1 MRILSRIDGSVCGAI
16 LSTPHPATRGAVSSR
31 VKLRI
36 NRSPGAP
43 VTQFRRDHTRC
54 PRRPV
59 TQCSQTASWL
69 LLTFLPAPSSR
80 PRSTTYSNFPC
91 RERIR
96 WHSQVTAATAAVDP
110 QSEKSAFRKRKRQ
123 LLSFMDHRDVGTV
136 DEYLELVDDPF
147 LNRYAQ
153 PEHAKLTISDEGDDT
168 RCLPLNEYLGD
179 KTTAQIA
186 HTLAIILNRRLRTKR
201 GSVNEIYETYTALPE
216 PRMIYLRK
224 RCRHRLL
231 KVCGRQSRQGIKQM
245 LRYFSLIEDVKD
257 CGISIRRNEWN
268 YALAAATKFAG
279 KTTEAEA
286 EFALQLWK
294 EMEAHKRATSNSVTF
309 NILFD
314 AASKSGNY
322 ILADMLYKEMK
333 ARGIP
338 FNRYHHVSLIHFFG
352 LQEDADGVRAAY
364 KEMVQAGET
373 VDTVVLNC
381 IIFGFLKCGEDNA
394 VLRVYEYMKETHSK
408 HVITKPSTTEV
419 DLQSQQQQI
428 ADVTPDL
435 RTFRILINHFG
446 VQRGDLAQVAIFLN
460 EMRAFKIPMHGSIFL
475 ALFQGFMRYGNV
487 IFSEWTPARLEN
499 ILSALLQ
506 ALDNQ
511 VQGLYLDTWLM
522 MWALRAF
529 MKCTNKERT
538 MEVYEEFGKRWDLAP
553 DKVDHMESY
562 VARLLDDKNLMPSL
576 KDMPQAVR
584 QRRPV

>member
-1 MRILSRIDGSVCGAI
+1 M
-16 LSTPHPATRGAVSSR
+16 SS
-31 VKLRI
+31 
-36 NRSPGAP
+36 
-43 VTQFRRDHTRC
+43 
-54 PRRPV
+54 
-59 TQCSQTASWL
+59 TASYPMFTDGL
-69 LLTFLPAPSSR
+69 
-80 PRSTTYSNFPC
+80 
-91 RERIR
+91 
-96 WHSQVTAATAAVDP
+96 VAAVDLSAGALEP
-110 QSEKSAFRKRKRQ
+110 PPFFNSEKLAFQKRKRQ

-136 DEYLELVDDPF
+136 NEHLELVDDPF

-153 PEHAKLTISDEGDDT
+153 PEHAKLMISDKDDDA
-168 RCLPLNEYLGD
+168 RCLPPNEYLGD

-186 HTLAIILNRRLRTKR
+186 HSLGIILNRRLRNKK

-216 PRMIYLRK
+216 PRMIYLNK
-224 RCRHRLL
+224 RYRHRLL
-231 KVCGRQSRQGIKQM
+231 KVCGRESRKGIKEM
-245 LRYFSLIEDVKD
+245 LRYFSLIEDLKD

-268 YALAAATKFAG
+268 YALAAATKFVG

-294 EMEAHKRATSNSVTF
+294 EMEVHKRATPNSVTF

-322 ILADMLYKEMK
+322 TLADMLYKEMK

-338 FNRYHHVSLIHFFG
+338 FNRYHYVSLIHFFG
-352 LQEDADGVRAAY
+352 LQEDADGVRAVY

-381 IIFGFLKCGEDNA
+381 IIFGFLRCGEDKA
-394 VLRVYEYMKETHSK
+394 VLRVYEYMKETRSK
-408 HVITKPSTTEV
+408 HVFEKPSTTEV
-419 DLQSQQQQI
+419 DVQRQQQI
-428 ADVTPDL
+428 ADVTPDF
-435 RTFRILINHFG
+435 RTFRILINYFG
-446 VQRGDLAQVAIFLN
+446 AQRGDLAQVAIFLN
-460 EMRAFKIPMHGSIFL
+460 EMKAFNIPMHGSIFL

-487 IFSEWTPARLEN
+487 IFTEWTPARLEN

-538 MEVYEEFGKRWDLAP
+538 MEVYEEFGKRWNLAT

-562 VARLLDDKNLMPSL
+562 VARLFDDKDPTPSL

-584 QRRPV
+584 QRQPV